1 MRDKFFFVHDQA
13 VRHGL
18 IVNGINMNNIDNFVN
33 RVKLYSSKGGL
44 TVAYLDNKWIFTVT
58 PILDGYSVR
67 YKIDQTDNKIAV

>member
-1 MRDKFFFVHDQA
+1 MRTKFFFDHNQA

-44 TVAYLDNKWIFTVT
+44 TVAYLDNTWIFTVT

-67 YKIDQTDNKIAV
+67 YEIDQTDNKIAV